1 MILNFSLFFNSK
13 KRYRHKF
20 SKIRNSSNEPKCTTL
35 TFYKQKKKALHS
47 GVPFSF

>member
-1 MILNFSLFFNSK
+1 MILNFSLFFNPK

-20 SKIRNSSNEPKCTTL
+20 SKIQNSSNKPDCTTL
-35 TFYKQKKKALHS
+35 TIYKQKKKALRS